1 MCLGRCWLSSVLDT
15 NIHLTIHIYI
25 HIYLYMYI
33 HIYVCVQ
40 LSIYLCMY
48 VCMCLCMCIY
58 IYIYIYYIYIYINK
72 QSVSNFPPA
81 LIPTLRHEKGPQSCP
96 RISKISGLVTFERLK
111 YIVLQ
116 YQWPY
121 MGIGQNLIPL
131 VNIKVAG
138 KWMFISIK
146 FYL

>member
-1 MCLGRCWLSSVLDT
+1 MSRKMLAKFCLGHQYTFNHSY
-15 NIHLTIHIYI
+15 IYIYI

-48 VCMCLCMCIY
+48 VCVYVCVY
-58 IYIYIYYIYIYINK
+58 IYIIYIYINK